1 MSSVALFQEP
11 WVYGLLGGRLILH
24 LRFQGLRTLRLQLD

>member
-1 MSSVALFQEP
+1 MSSVTLFQEP

-24 LRFQGLRTLRLQLD
+24 LKCQGLRTLRFQLD